1 MIEDEIIEYEKKFR
15 ALHMAPKENDMTKMN
30 LIRAKIK
37 ESAMLSQDQIELEEL
52 TELSERAKE
61 AKIKVYSTI
70 YPGVIIMIDDFIL
83 SIKELQENVYF
94 EMFLDRIIMKRN
106 EE

>member
-1 MIEDEIIEYEKKFR
+1 MIEEEILEYEKKFR
-15 ALHMAPKENDMTKMN
+15 ALHAVPKENDMTKIN

-37 ESAMLSQDQIELEEL
+37 ESATLSQDQIELEEL
-52 TELSERAKE
+52 TELVERAKE

-70 YPGVIIMIDDFIL
+70 YPGVIIMIDDYTL
-83 SIKELQENVYF
+83 VIKEMQENVYF
-94 EMFLDRIIMKRN
+94 ETFLDRIIMRRN